1 MSLDRSSAERRM
13 MDSDS
18 KGPCSKT
25 KVQSRKLWGKET
37 EEGRNK
43 EEGLTHILRA
53 DRPRNS

>member
-1 MSLDRSSAERRM
+1 M
-13 MDSDS
+13 MDTDS

-25 KVQSRKLWGKET
+25 KVQSGKLWGKER

-43 EEGLTHILRA
+43 EEGLTDLLRA